1 MKSKIRM
8 ALSIVLNLVALFYLY
23 SANTTGFAAAESEL
37 PLETVKQKHSNYAQ
51 LIETGLSDTQAKM
64 LIVQELKAQDRS
76 QQGVTEYED
85 WRVNRAQ
92 VLAQQIED
100 VIKGERRLRT
110 RLRVLFGDGVV
121 ADQSLQEVF
130 APSTYQ
136 RFLASRDQIALREHQ
151 LRQHKNSIAE
161 ELTSGVD
168 ELVNAE
174 ILTDSGVLEYRLRY
188 SPLAAQLLGSG
199 VIFSEQ
205 NFRESY
211 LALAPIYENSQ
222 SHAFDATTLV
232 AQRNKLKQLM
242 GIGDSVKILANL
254 DNRFSHLKAVGKH
267 YNLTEI
273 QLLSAYKIISDS
285 EEEMIE
291 GYFVRQSNSQRG
303 VQMIREAAQHRE
315 QRLADYLGDDV
326 GRSLMR
332 AFSSARPDP
341 TTPAGVLLSDYS
353 FIRLFLP
360 YALCPL
366 RSVAM
371 PLAATLNR
379 KPSLEKANT
388 SF

>member
-1 MKSKIRM
+1 MKSKIIM

-23 SANTTGFAAAESEL
+23 SANTTVFAVAESEL
-37 PLETVKQKHSNYAQ
+37 PLSTVQQKHSNYAQ
-51 LIETGLSDTQAKM
+51 LIEIGLSDTQAKM
-64 LIVQELKAQDRS
+64 LILQELKAQDRS
-76 QQGVTEYED
+76 QQGVTEYEY

-100 VIKGERRLRT
+100 VIKDERRLRS
-110 RLRVLFGDGVV
+110 RLRVLFGDEVV
-121 ADQSLQEVF
+121 ADHSLQEVF

-136 RFLASRDQIALREHQ
+136 RFLSSGDQIALREHQ

-174 ILTDSGVLEYRLRY
+174 ILTASGVLEYRLRY
-188 SPLAAQLLGSG
+188 SPLAARLLGSG

-222 SHAFDATTLV
+222 SHAFDATTLI

-242 GIGDSVKILANL
+242 GIGDSMKILANL
-254 DNRFSHLKAVGKH
+254 DNRFSPLKAAGKH

-291 GYFVRQSNSQRG
+291 GYFVRQSNPQRG
-303 VQMIREAAQHRE
+303 IQMIREAAQHRE

-341 TTPAGVLLSDYS
+341 TTPAGILLSGY
-353 FIRLFLP
+353 
-360 YALCPL
+360 
-366 RSVAM
+366 
-371 PLAATLNR
+371 
-379 KPSLEKANT
+379 
-388 SF
+388 